1 MIMRLI
7 FRELFIFSPSEKK
20 AKKVEFTDGI
30 NIITSSQED
39 GTDRGK
45 SVIMRSLYH
54 TMGAEGCFEK
64 NWEGKDKVYVL
75 KIDIDGIGYY
85 IYRSAEL
92 FKFFSEDKEV
102 LFTSVSSRELSEKLK
117 RYTNFAVQLP
127 NRSEKLEVT
136 PPAYNYLP
144 FYLDQDHYEGN
155 NYAAFKNLGQYAGF
169 RENVLFY
176 HLGVYNEEYF
186 ELVHSR
192 DEIKERK
199 AKCESQL
206 DIFKAM
212 IEGLDKKLAGAS
224 VSSSYEALR
233 KDVAIYQKEY
243 AEVLDKLS
251 KSKKKLIDL
260 RNHLYET
267 EQMLKEIEDVS
278 KESEKKI
285 KKLRKH
291 ICPECGTELADTIQ
305 LKSKNYNLIEDAI
318 LIKNDLQI
326 SLLEYQMQI
335 EKEEKMYKEL
345 LEQMSAY
352 EKKLKINNEKTDDV
366 LRQKG
371 LSELRDEVVSEQ
383 VDVIDAI
390 ETAKAELKDVGT
402 KINAYGTKKK
412 RVEAQ
417 YYEHMMTAR
426 TQFGLNELSPDSFKK
441 ITNSVNASGSN
452 KNIATIVWYI
462 TILELRKMFNKD
474 AIEFPVVFDS
484 PNNVETDNQKKYGL
498 VQYIINKC
506 DSGQLILSL
515 LGFNEKDIEPD
526 KQVHIIT
533 LTNDKYKLLDS
544 ESYELYKDLL
554 DELCDASSLQI

>member
-1 MIMRLI
+1 MRLI

-117 RYTNFAVQLP
+117 SYTNFAVQLP

-144 FYLDQDHYEGN
+144 FYIDQDHYEGN
-155 NYAAFKNLGQYAGF
+155 NYAAFKNLGQYVGF

-192 DEIKERK
+192 DEIKEKK
-199 AKCESQL
+199 AQSESQL
-206 DIFKAM
+206 EIFKAM
-212 IEGLDKKLAGAS
+212 IEGLDKKLAGVS

-326 SLLEYQMQI
+326 SLLEYQRQI
-335 EKEEKMYKEL
+335 EKEEKMY
-345 LEQMSAY
+345 
-352 EKKLKINNEKTDDV
+352 IN
-366 LRQKG
+366 
-371 LSELRDEVVSEQ
+371 S
-383 VDVIDAI
+383 
-390 ETAKAELKDVGT
+390 
-402 KINAYGTKKK
+402 
-412 RVEAQ
+412 
-417 YYEHMMTAR
+417 
-426 TQFGLNELSPDSFKK
+426 
-441 ITNSVNASGSN
+441 
-452 KNIATIVWYI
+452 
-462 TILELRKMFNKD
+462 
-474 AIEFPVVFDS
+474 
-484 PNNVETDNQKKYGL
+484 
-498 VQYIINKC
+498 
-506 DSGQLILSL
+506 
-515 LGFNEKDIEPD
+515 
-526 KQVHIIT
+526 
-533 LTNDKYKLLDS
+533 
-544 ESYELYKDLL
+544 
-554 DELCDASSLQI
+554 

>member
-1 MIMRLI
+1 MRLI

-117 RYTNFAVQLP
+117 SYTNFAVQLP

-144 FYLDQDHYEGN
+144 FYIDQDHYEGN
-155 NYAAFKNLGQYAGF
+155 NYAAFKNLGQYVGF

-192 DEIKERK
+192 DEIKEKK
-199 AKCESQL
+199 AQSESQL
-206 DIFKAM
+206 EIFKAM
-212 IEGLDKKLAGAS
+212 IEGLDKKLAGVS

-233 KDVAIYQKEY
+233 KDIAIYQKEY

-326 SLLEYQMQI
+326 SLLEYQRQI

-383 VDVIDAI
+383 IEVIDAI
-390 ETAKAELKDVGT
+390 ETAKAELKAVGT

-462 TILELRKMFNKD
+462 TILELRKMFNKE

-498 VQYIINKC
+498 VQYITNKC

-515 LGFNEKDIEPD
+515 LGFSEKDIEPD

-554 DELCDASSLQI
+554 DELCDAS